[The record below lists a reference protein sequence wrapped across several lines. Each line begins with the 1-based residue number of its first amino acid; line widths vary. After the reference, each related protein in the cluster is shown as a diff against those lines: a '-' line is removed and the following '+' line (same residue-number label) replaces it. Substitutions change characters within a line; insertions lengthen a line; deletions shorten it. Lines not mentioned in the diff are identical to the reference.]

1 MSTTEETKEPTTTAT
16 LEDGGGEGEGEMV
29 VINTIPSFASR
40 LNKRADL
47 LRRIFSFHKTRNPK
61 EYIDLRSS
69 SKLFHRALPLP
80 PLWTSFPHSNYAT
93 LQSLLSRI
101 EQLHLAGSSGNV
113 PSLLFIEEG
122 EYVAQGKCFVVMRP
136 LSIYGAGREKTT
148 LVGVSLHIRGMK
160 SNGIVEIEDLK
171 IQGGEGDAGLYAD
184 GGMNVIMRGVSI
196 VDCPMHGVI
205 AWGAD
210 ITCDDLQ
217 VVGCGHSGVCAANH
231 ATITLSGQ
239 GTSIQRNGTSGS
251 SYDYGLKKNASSFTK
266 IYLVH
271 PLTKEQIST
280 NNSGG
285 RNWGGGGTIEQVSK

>member
-1 MSTTEETKEPTTTAT
+1 MD
-16 LEDGGGEGEGEMV
+16 DGGHDQL
-29 VINTIPSFASR
+29 SLFALR
-40 LNKRADL
+40 LVSHHKRVSL
-47 LRRIFSFHKTRNPK
+47 LRRILSFHKTKNPK
-61 EYIDLRSS
+61 HYINLRSS

-122 EYVAQGKCFVVMRP
+122 EYVAEGKCFVVMRP

-160 SNGIVEIEDLK
+160 SKGIVEIEDLK

-196 VDCPMHGVI
+196 VDCQMHGVI

-217 VVGCGHSGVCAANH
+217 VVGCGQSGVYASTN

-239 GTSIQRNGTSGS
+239 GTTIQRNGTKGYS
-251 SYDYGLKKNASSFTK
+251 SSHGLHTSSSSSS
-266 IYLVH
+266 IHLVH

-280 NNSGG
+280 SNGSYANAGIPFCGG
-285 RNWGGGGTIEQVSK
+285 NWGGSGTIEQISK